1 MHEYDVA
8 LKSILMRPGSALL
21 AELTGL
27 PDLRWLNVELP
38 KVNNRR
44 VDMLG
49 RSPDGE
55 LVAIEF
61 QSRNERHFPFRMGEY
76 LFGVGRIYG
85 QLPRQIVI
93 YVGDAPLRMKNRIE
107 GAGLSYEFQM
117 MDIRDLDGERLL
129 ASEVLS
135 DNVIA
140 ILTRLG
146 GEPGAVRRILK
157 RIAAGRPAERE
168 RAFSELLIVACLR
181 KLDGEVKREAKKMP
195 ILNDIRDSEV
205 FGGAYREGRV
215 EGQMELLLGLI
226 EKRFGAVPPRVRKR
240 LAALKPEQIKAAGL
254 RILDAHSIEDLFGK

>member
-129 ASEVLS
+129 AS
-135 DNVIA
+135 
-140 ILTRLG
+140 
-146 GEPGAVRRILK
+146 
-157 RIAAGRPAERE
+157 
-168 RAFSELLIVACLR
+168 
-181 KLDGEVKREAKKMP
+181 
-195 ILNDIRDSEV
+195 
-205 FGGAYREGRV
+205 
-215 EGQMELLLGLI
+215 
-226 EKRFGAVPPRVRKR
+226 
-240 LAALKPEQIKAAGL
+240 
-254 RILDAHSIEDLFGK
+254 